1 MDALHEKNALKALTQ
16 NLKWAWSEEVQAL
29 FREIAPERFQELR
42 NNPIALLAEIDTHE
56 VPVGTIERAEALR
69 RQLRAYL
76 SDDRTWGDHW
86 ANALGQRPVA
96 YFSAEFGMHEA
107 IAIYSGGLG
116 VLAGDHLKSASDLGI
131 PLVGVGLFYQE
142 GYFRQR
148 IDADGWQQEDYP
160 RNEPAKLS
168 MTHALDPDGNPI
180 TVRVDLR
187 HGAIHARVWR
197 LEVGRVS
204 LFLLDTDVKE
214 NDEQD
219 RALTSRLYGGD
230 QHVRVRQELVL
241 GVGGLRALHAA
252 SIRPAV
258 LHLNEG
264 HSAFAALEM
273 TRLLMEEEGASFED
287 AVERTARMTVFT
299 THTPVPA
306 GHDRFRPELMEEH
319 LGPLR
324 DGLRIDE
331 HRLMSL
337 GRVNPQDPDE
347 TFCMTVL
354 ALKTSRRVN
363 AVSALH
369 GQVSRK
375 MWSSLFPQ
383 RERHEVPIGH
393 ITNGIHVPTWI
404 APEMA
409 RLYDRHLENDWLGRQ
424 ADPETWT
431 AVEDVDEA
439 ELWATHRVLKKQLIA
454 FARDHAAREALRRG
468 ENEDVVKACRDVL
481 DEDALLIGFARRFAT
496 YKRATLVLGDLDR
509 LDTMVNDPERPI
521 QLVFA
526 GKAHPRD
533 DGGKRLLQEIH
544 RVARDPRFAGK
555 IVFLENYDIEVGRAL
570 VRGVDVWLNNPRRP
584 LEASGTSG
592 EKVVV
597 NGGLNCSVLD
607 GWWAEAW
614 DGKNGFAI
622 GHGRV
627 HVDPAVQDARDS
639 EDLYRT
645 LREHVAP
652 LYYQIGPAGLPGP
665 WIRYMK
671 RSIRTLA
678 WRFCADRM
686 VRDYVRECYLPAAM
700 VTQREMAYR

>member
-1 MDALHEKNALKALTQ
+1 MDAPHERKALKALTR
-16 NLKWAWSEEVQAL
+16 NLRWAWSEDVQAL
-29 FREIAPERFQELR
+29 FREIAPERFRELR
-42 NNPIALLAEIDTHE
+42 NNPVALLAELDGDL
-56 VPVGTIERAEALR
+56 PVGTIERAEALR
-69 RQLRAYL
+69 RQMRGYL
-76 SDDRTWGDHW
+76 DDDRTWSDHW
-86 ANALGQRPVA
+86 AGALGHRPVG
-96 YFSAEFGMHEA
+96 YFSAEFGIHESL
-107 IAIYSGGLG
+107 AIYSGGLG
-116 VLAGDHLKSASDLGI
+116 VLAGDHLKSASDLGV
-131 PLVGVGLFYQE
+131 PLVGVGLYYTE
-142 GYFRQR
+142 GYFQQR
-148 IDADGWQQEDYP
+148 LDADGWQHEDYP
-160 RNEPAKLS
+160 RNEPSKLP

-180 TVRVDLR
+180 TVHVDLR
-187 HGAIHARVWR
+187 HGALHARVWK
-197 LEVGRVS
+197 LEVGRVT
-204 LFLLDTDVKE
+204 LLLLDTDVPE
-214 NDEQD
+214 NAEHD
-219 RALTSRLYGGD
+219 RMLTSRLYGGD
-230 QHVRVRQELVL
+230 QQMRVRQECVL
-241 GVGGLRALHAA
+241 GIGGLRALCAA
-252 SIRPAV
+252 GIRPAV

-273 TRLLMEEEGASFED
+273 ARMTMEEEGVTFEE
-287 AVERTARMTVFT
+287 AHERTARMTVFT

-306 GHDRFRPELMEEH
+306 GHDRFRPELIEEH

-324 DGLRIDE
+324 DALRIDE

-337 GRVNPQDPDE
+337 GRVNPNDPEE

-363 AVSALH
+363 GVSALH

-375 MWSSLFPQ
+375 MWHSLWPQ

-393 ITNGIHVPTWI
+393 ITNGIHVPSWI

-409 RLYDRHLENDWLGRQ
+409 RLFDRHLDEWMERQ
-424 ADPETWT
+424 ADPETWIPIE
-431 AVEDVDEA
+431 AVDEA
-439 ELWATHRVLKKQLIA
+439 EVWATHRVLKRYLIA
-454 FARDHAAREALRRG
+454 FAREHAAREAQRRG
-468 ENEDVVKACRDVL
+468 ENEEVVRACRDVL

-509 LDTMVNDPERPI
+509 LDALVNDPSRPV
-521 QLVFA
+521 QFVFA

-533 DGGKRLLQEIH
+533 EGGKKLLQEIH
-544 RVARDPRFAGK
+544 RTARDPRFAGK

-592 EKVVV
+592 QKVVV

-622 GHGRV
+622 GRGQV
-627 HVDPAVQDARDS
+627 HVDPAVQDARDAG
-639 EDLYRT
+639 ELHRV
-645 LREHVAP
+645 LREEVAP
-652 LYYQIGPAGLPGP
+652 LYYRIGPAGLPGE
-665 WIRYMK
+665 WIRFMK

-678 WRFCADRM
+678 WRFSADRM